1 MNEPDKKLDTVPF
14 GVPLPTALHKALRIY
29 AVSIG
34 RPLGALLVEWISDRM
49 AGQSRFEEQR
59 LFAIAALDDAKRAVG
74 RRESEAALLA
84 IGEAIEQLE
93 GKVPHG

>member
-49 AGQSRFEEQR
+49 AGQSRYEEQR
-59 LFAIAALDDAKRAVG
+59 LFALAALDDALRALAASDSARAV
-74 RRESEAALLA
+74 LA
-84 IGEAIEQLE
+84 IGEAQEQLE

>member
-1 MNEPDKKLDTVPF
+1 MNEPDKKLDLTPF

-29 AVSIG
+29 ALSIG

-49 AGQSRFEEQR
+49 AGQSRYEEQR
-59 LFAIAALDDAKRAVG
+59 LFALAALDDAKRAILDDRG
-74 RRESEAALLA
+74 QRALLA

-93 GKVPHG
+93 GKVPR